1 MADAWTL
8 AELSKIET
16 DTLRK
21 SVIDTLLMESN
32 LMQLVPW
39 ETIGQLATTIVRVQ
53 DLPSVGFRKINAG
66 YAATIGHF
74 EQKVENISLMGC
86 YMDCDKAI
94 ARAKNTIADARAIAQ
109 VMALK
114 SMAYKFNDKFIN
126 GNPEVDPEEFK
137 GLAERVDGVVTEGYT
152 DQKIALGGTVGA
164 ARDAGILHDDVNSF
178 NFLDKLDQLIYSI
191 KGHQPD
197 FLLMNKKTLLAT
209 RAVLRKLKLL
219 DNTRDMFD
227 RVIDVYQGVKMIE
240 VGTKA
245 DQTTEIITNTEDEDG
260 SYTSNVATS
269 IYAVK
274 FGIGELLWG
283 IQEYPLEVEDKGI
296 LEALPV
302 YRTEVDWPLGLALA
316 DARSIGRL
324 YDIFPDSVT
333 ES

>member
-32 LMQLVPW
+32 ILQLVPW

-53 DLPSVGFRKINAG
+53 DLPSVGFRKINEG
-66 YAATIGHF
+66 YAAGVGHF

-86 YMDCDKAI
+86 YLDCDKAI

-114 SMAYKFNDKFIN
+114 AMAYKFNDKFIN
-126 GNPEVDPEEFK
+126 GDPTTDPEEFK
-137 GLAERVDGVVTEGYT
+137 GLQKRVEDVVAEGY
-152 DQKIALGGTVGA
+152 DGQYIDNAGTSG
-164 ARDAGILHDDVNSF
+164 DGILLSDAESH
-178 NFLDKLDQLIYSI
+178 NFLNKLDELIYSI

-197 FLLMNKKTLLAT
+197 LLFMSKKMLLAL
-209 RAVLRKLKLL
+209 RSLLRKQKLL
-219 DNTRDMFD
+219 DSTKDMFD
-227 RVIDVYQGVKMIE
+227 RRVDTYSNCQLIDIGV
-240 VGTKA
+240 KA
-245 DQTTEIITNTEDEDG
+245 DQITNIITNTETLEAAG
-260 SYTSNVATS
+260 AAESTS

-283 IQEYPLEVEDKGI
+283 IQEYPMEVEDKGI
-296 LEALPV
+296 LEATPV
-302 YRTEVDWPLGLALA
+302 YRTEIDWPLGLALA
-316 DARSIGRL
+316 DPRAVGRL
-324 YDIFPDSVT
+324 YGIIPDSST
-333 ES
+333 